1 MSKPKTLSEELK
13 DVKKTKRQ
21 EAISNNSVVQA
32 VKGLWLFAEGSA
44 LIVTAVYAIY
54 QGWNS
59 TMPAWGSDVLMV
71 SGVLVLVPAGILLGR
86 FFRNVGKG

>member
-1 MSKPKTLSEELK
+1 MSKSKTLSEELSE
-13 DVKKTKRQ
+13 VKKQKRH
-21 EAISNNSVVQA
+21 EAINNNSVVQA
-32 VKGLWLFAEGSA
+32 IKGLWLFAEGSA

-59 TMPAWGSDVLMV
+59 NLPAWGSDVLMV
-71 SGVLVLVPAGILLGR
+71 SGVLVLVPAGILLGK